1 MQSWPVLL
9 QDFENY
15 LRLERGLSENTIR
28 AYGRDLGQAAAYFEQ
43 SHPAPAALGK
53 EHWQDYLRQL
63 HQLSEASLARVISS
77 LKAFYQYLVLEG
89 ELGGNPA
96 ELLDAPRLSRKLPVF
111 LTTAEID
118 RIMAAVALG
127 EPQGHRNRA
136 ILETLYG
143 CGLRVSELTQLRLS
157 DLHFPQGLIRVLG
170 KGNKQRW
177 VPINATARQHIER
190 YRREVR
196 VQQQPASG
204 MDNILF
210 LNRRGSSLSRAMIFE
225 IVKRICRQAGITKT
239 VSPHTFRHSFAT
251 HLVEGGADLRAVQMM
266 LGHESITTTEIYTHL
281 DEQYLRETIMG
292 YHPRA

>member
-53 EHWQDYLRQL
+53 EHWQDYLQQL

-77 LKAFYQYLVLEG
+77 LKAFYHYLVLEG
-89 ELGGNPA
+89 EQGGNPA

-196 VQQQPASG
+196 VQQLPASG